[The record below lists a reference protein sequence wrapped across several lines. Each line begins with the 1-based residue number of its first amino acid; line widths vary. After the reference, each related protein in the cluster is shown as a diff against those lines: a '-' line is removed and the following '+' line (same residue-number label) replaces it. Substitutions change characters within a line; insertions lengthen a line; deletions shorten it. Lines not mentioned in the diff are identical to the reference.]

1 MRWKHCANIQ
11 NNSRDLWRRFLFNSD
26 FLFYS
31 TEMKK
36 KKKKKKKEKKKNGET
51 STLTQLAHG
60 HFYFVFIGNS
70 FHTEYVLSFGIK
82 PGLCSFPHI
91 RSYREYWILWL
102 CQGLP
107 FQFKLFLVALKG
119 RHENKKVLALKTLN
133 VKDSRTLDI
142 DIVFFY
148 LTFTFTCLPR
158 AKVWNSNC
166 IKRW

>member
-1 MRWKHCANIQ
+1 MLIFKIIREIFEDVSSSTAIFYFNRQRW
-11 NNSRDLWRRFLFNSD
+11 
-26 FLFYS
+26 
-31 TEMKK
+31 

-119 RHENKKVLALKTLN
+119 RDENKKVLALKNLN

-142 DIVFFY
+142 GIVFFY
-148 LTFTFTCLPR
+148 LTFTFACLPR

-166 IKRW
+166 IDRW

>member
-1 MRWKHCANIQ
+1 MLIFKIIREIFEDVSSSTAIFHFNQQRW
-11 NNSRDLWRRFLFNSD
+11 
-26 FLFYS
+26 
-31 TEMKK
+31 KK
-36 KKKKKKKEKKKNGET
+36 KKKKKAKKKNGET
-51 STLTQLAHG
+51 STLAQLAHG

-119 RHENKKVLALKTLN
+119 RDENKKVLALKTLN

-166 IKRW
+166 INRW